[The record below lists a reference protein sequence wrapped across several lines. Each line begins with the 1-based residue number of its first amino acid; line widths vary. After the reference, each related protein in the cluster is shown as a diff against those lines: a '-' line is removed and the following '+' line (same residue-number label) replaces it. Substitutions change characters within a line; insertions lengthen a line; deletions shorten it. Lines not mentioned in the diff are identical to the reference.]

1 MCKKV
6 YKKER
11 EIPLFYFSLNK
22 LLTENQY
29 ASFSE
34 NSDVAKMENN
44 DA

>member
-1 MCKKV
+1 MGITFDV
-6 YKKER
+6 L
-11 EIPLFYFSLNK
+11 P
-22 LLTENQY
+22 ENQY

>member
-1 MCKKV
+1 MLIQLTFQGTILLKKF
-6 YKKER
+6 
-11 EIPLFYFSLNK
+11 EIKQMLP
-22 LLTENQY
+22 ENQY